1 MKGWVKQLKY
11 RFYRQD
17 ITKRI
22 IIVITMLSI
31 LSNAVFVGSVF
42 VIMKNQL
49 FNKTKLDH
57 EKDITMLEKELE
69 MFFKGIRN
77 DAVSVLVSDN
87 CQTLLSDSEEFL
99 SSDTATQY
107 RKYKLMQGT
116 IMSTIG
122 QRPEYN
128 TITFYDL
135 KGNCYR
141 DERLIES
148 QGYLEAQQERV
159 REFLASGE
167 NETVTNLHKSPWRKK
182 KETVFKDCISYL
194 RKVYNKNQGQLIGVA
209 ELEIPN
215 EAIRELYGPIME
227 NGSSIYLVSG
237 DSVLSAGEAHMLYQN
252 LTEEEWH
259 VRLNREQADQGI
271 RILKTGKKIFFQKQY
286 SEFDWKIIDAVPT
299 YTYMRDVQLY
309 AFIDIMIGILLL
321 LGSLYISRILITS
334 ITKPLSKITDTI
346 VDIGKGDY
354 NQRVHVKDGGEIG
367 TLANEFNRMI
377 DKTELLMEQ
386 IVEKEEEKRESELSL
401 IQMQMTPH
409 FFYNILESI
418 CGLIVMDDKKT
429 AIHTISLLSGF
440 YRGVLNKGRE
450 IISIEKELDIAVNYL
465 EIMKICHPDK
475 FEYTID
481 CPGAVKK
488 KSINKLTLQPILENA
503 IHHGFNQMST
513 GGLICIQGRLAGD
526 KVIMEISDNGKGMPE
541 NYLKDIERESD
552 FHMESFG
559 LANTDERIKLY
570 FGKEY
575 GISIVG
581 QRTGTRIRIELPA
594 VEA

>member
-1 MKGWVKQLKY
+1 MKGWIKQLKY
-11 RFYRQD
+11 RFYRQN

-22 IIVITMLSI
+22 IIVITILSI
-31 LSNAVFVGSVF
+31 LSNTVFVGSVF
-42 VIMKNQL
+42 VIMRNQL
-49 FNKTKLDH
+49 FNKTRLDH

-69 MFFKGIRN
+69 MFFNGIRN
-77 DAVSVLVSDN
+77 DAVSVLVSDS
-87 CQTLLSDSEEFL
+87 CQTLLSDSRGFL
-99 SSDTATQY
+99 SADMATQY

-128 TITFYDL
+128 TIVFYDL
-135 KGNCYR
+135 NGNCYA
-141 DERLIES
+141 DDRLIES
-148 QGYLEAQQERV
+148 ESYLTEQQKRIQ
-159 REFLASGE
+159 EFLDSGK
-167 NETVTNLHKSPWRKK
+167 NETVTYIHKSPWRKK
-182 KETVFKDCISYL
+182 KEREFKDCISYL

-215 EAIRELYGPIME
+215 EAVKELYRPIME
-227 NGSSIYLVSG
+227 NGSSIYLISG
-237 DSVLSAGEAHMLYQN
+237 DSVLSAGDKHMLYRN
-252 LTEEEWH
+252 LTEENWY
-259 VRLNREQADQGI
+259 VRLNQEQIESGI
-271 RILKTGKKIFFQKQY
+271 QILQTGKHIYFQKQY
-286 SEFDWKIIDAVPT
+286 AEFGWKIIDAVPT

-321 LGSLYISRILITS
+321 FGNLYISRILIAS
-334 ITKPLSKITDTI
+334 ITKPLSKITNTI

-354 NQRVHVKDGGEIG
+354 NQRVHVKDGGELG

-377 DKTELLMEQ
+377 DKTELLMEK

-429 AIHTISLLSGF
+429 AIHTINLLSGF
-440 YRGVLNKGRE
+440 YRGVLNKGKE
-450 IISIEKELDIAVNYL
+450 IISIERELDIAVNYL

-475 FEYTID
+475 FQYEIR
-481 CPGAVKK
+481 CPDEVKK

-503 IHHGFNQMST
+503 IHHGFDQMTS
-513 GGLICIQGRLAGD
+513 GGFICIEGSLEDHKA
-526 KVIMEISDNGKGMPE
+526 VLEISDNGKGIKQDC
-541 NYLKDIERESD
+541 LKFGDREDS

-570 FGKEY
+570 FGKMY
-575 GISIVG
+575 GISIAG
-581 QRTGTRIRIELPA
+581 QELGTRIRIELPGIDA
-594 VEA
+594 

>member
-1 MKGWVKQLKY
+1 MKGLIKQLKY
-11 RFYRQD
+11 RFYRQS

-22 IIVITMLSI
+22 ILVITMLSI

-69 MFFKGIRN
+69 MFFNGIRN
-77 DAVSVLVSDN
+77 DAVSVLVSDS

-99 SSDTATQY
+99 SSDTAIQY

-128 TITFYDL
+128 TIAFYDL
-135 KGNCYR
+135 NGNCYA

-148 QGYLEAQQERV
+148 RGYLGQQQERV
-159 REFLASGE
+159 RDFLDSDK
-167 NETVTNLHKSPWRKK
+167 NEAVTFIHKSPWRKK
-182 KETVFKDCISYL
+182 KETDFKDCISYL
-194 RKVYNKNQGQLIGVA
+194 RKVYNKNKGQLIGVV

-215 EAIRELYGPIME
+215 EAIKELYGPIME

-237 DSVLSAGEAHMLYQN
+237 DCVLSAGEPHMLYRN
-252 LTEEEWH
+252 LTPESWYASLAQVQPEDGM
-259 VRLNREQADQGI
+259 Q
-271 RILKTGKKIFFQKQY
+271 ILKTRKNIFFQKQY
-286 SEFDWKIIDAVPT
+286 AEFGWKIVDAVPT

-321 LGSLYISRILITS
+321 FGNLYISRILIAS
-334 ITKPLSKITDTI
+334 ITKPLSKITNTI

-367 TLANEFNRMI
+367 TLANEFNRMV
-377 DKTELLMEQ
+377 DKTELLMEK
-386 IVEKEEEKRESELSL
+386 IIEKEEEKRESELSL

-418 CGLIVMDDKKT
+418 CGLIVMDDKRT

-440 YRGVLNKGRE
+440 YRGVLNKGKE

-475 FEYTID
+475 FKYVID
-481 CPGAVKK
+481 CPESVKK
-488 KSINKLTLQPILENA
+488 QSINKLTLQPILENA
-503 IHHGFNQMST
+503 IHHGFDHMPS
-513 GGLICIQGRLAGD
+513 GGMICIGGKLEHS
-526 KVIMEISDNGKGMPE
+526 KVILEISDNGKGIKMDC
-541 NYLKDIERESD
+541 LSGMDREKE

-581 QRTGTRIRIELPA
+581 QQRGTRIRIELPA
-594 VEA
+594 MES